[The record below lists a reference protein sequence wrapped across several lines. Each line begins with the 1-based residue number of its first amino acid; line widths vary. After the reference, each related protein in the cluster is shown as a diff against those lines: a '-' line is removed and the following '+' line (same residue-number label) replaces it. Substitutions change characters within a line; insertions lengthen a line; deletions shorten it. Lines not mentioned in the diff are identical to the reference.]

1 MIDDEDDDDDD
12 DATLTKV
19 LDSCGVTEGEYI
31 QALETMRR
39 KISFIYKR
47 KPNETITSTCNTVL
61 LNLKKS
67 NMNLQFVTERRR
79 ETW

>member
-1 MIDDEDDDDDD
+1 MIDDEDDDDVD